1 MNPTTESRILGGLRI
16 KPNNMTLSQELT
28 LGHLPVVYAEAGK
41 LAAGRQEVYR
51 ELVGV
56 GRGELCQ
63 QVERCRTDPPRYRFL
78 TRALP
83 RIKGAMVDY
92 LAQDGPVPL
101 TSHGAKLERQARREG
116 HGPQGPRYVTLE
128 VVAHLSFSPNPD
140 EDLHRQEYSPLLLK
154 ALGEWE
160 QTGNVS
166 LSALGHAHNLSRQEA
181 KGQLR
186 ELLAVEA
193 DLPKRKP
200 RTRKK

>member
-16 KPNNMTLSQELT
+16 KPDNVTLSQELT

-41 LAAGRQEVYR
+41 VAAGRQEVYL

-56 GRGELCQ
+56 GTGELCQ
-63 QVERCRTDPPRYRFL
+63 QVERCRTDPPRHRFV

-83 RIKGAMVDY
+83 RIRWAMVDH
-92 LAQDGPVPL
+92 LVRDGAVPL

-116 HGPQGPRYVTLE
+116 HGPQGPQYVTLE

-140 EDLHRQEYSPLLLK
+140 EDLQRQEFSPLLLK
-154 ALGEWE
+154 ALVEWE

-166 LSALGHAHNLSRQEA
+166 LLALGHDHNLSRQEA
-181 KGQLR
+181 KDQLR

-193 DLPKRKP
+193 DLPKRKRGP
-200 RTRKK
+200 RKR